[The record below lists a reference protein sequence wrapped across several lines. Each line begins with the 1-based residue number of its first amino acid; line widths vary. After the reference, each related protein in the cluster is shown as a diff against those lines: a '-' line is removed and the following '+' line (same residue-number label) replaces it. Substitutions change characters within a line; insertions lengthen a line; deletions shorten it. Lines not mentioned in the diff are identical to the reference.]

1 MNALELQGLT
11 KHYKDFTLGPLDL
24 TLPGGTICGLIGENG
39 AGKSTLIN
47 LITDNVKRETGE
59 ILCDGEDILKLGAA
73 YRKRIGYMPQ
83 QQNMYNGYSAIAFL
97 KYIAAIKGIPSKEAS
112 IEIENLLKTVNLW
125 DVRHR
130 RIETYSGGMKQRVL
144 LAQALLGN
152 RQRALTRMRE
162 LISEITYLHFQTIR
176 SYCMQHMLSVI

>member
-1 MNALELQGLT
+1 MELKSGIYGL
-11 KHYKDFTLGPLDL
+11 LGP
-24 TLPGGTICGLIGENG
+24 NG
-39 AGKSTLIN
+39 AGKSTMIN

-152 RQRALTRMRE
+152 PE
-162 LISEITYLHFQTIR
+162 LIILDEPTAFLD
-176 SYCMQHMLSVI
+176 LSLIHI